1 MIREI
6 LFIIRLWGRSNDGIL
21 PSYTKTSESF
31 DVRQIKLDF
40 YTKKISSTKAFFFS
54 IQVLAKLFSLITRL
68 KEAGNP
74 SNDAI
79 IDECILLPSQGT
91 IITKKVHCHSMPLIA
106 NLFPFLF
113 SHDPTF
119 RHQHSTK
126 RIILRTH
133 FSQSRTAV
141 LSFHARTRVPIRSWG
156 RHEPWTLFW
165 KV

>member
-1 MIREI
+1 MFF
-6 LFIIRLWGRSNDGIL
+6 L
-21 PSYTKTSESF
+21 T
-31 DVRQIKLDF
+31 
-40 YTKKISSTKAFFFS
+40 STKAFYFI

-91 IITKKVHCHSMPLIA
+91 IIAKKVHCQSMPLIP

-119 RHQHSTK
+119 RH
-126 RIILRTH
+126 
-133 FSQSRTAV
+133 
-141 LSFHARTRVPIRSWG
+141 
-156 RHEPWTLFW
+156 
-165 KV
+165 